1 LLIIELGEE
10 QNIFSCLHPSLFF
23 TNIAFWSGFDW
34 NNLFQDGVEGSVG
47 GSGIQS
53 PVESGDEGPTK
64 LPKAAIA
71 FFKRTRKH
79 DSAAS
84 SVIGGA
90 TDSNLLHVVDKNS
103 QVSFIK
109 DEGQFY

>member
-1 LLIIELGEE
+1 LVSFLSY
-10 QNIFSCLHPSLFF
+10 QNIF
-23 TNIAFWSGFDW
+23 W
-34 NNLFQDGVEGSVG
+34 NYLFQDGVEGSVG

-103 QVSFIK
+103 QVSFIE